1 MVVWLALS
9 GELAGL
15 FRGGSHA
22 VEPEFLY
29 RADGGE
35 ILLVGVIAG
44 SRASGENALGRR
56 AKLEGVGSFDCVSL
70 AFRAGLTSVQD
81 DIG

>member
-1 MVVWLALS
+1 MIGRS
-9 GELAGL
+9 GSGWRRSI
-15 FRGGSHA
+15 FSRGS
-22 VEPEFLY
+22 
-29 RADGGE
+29 
-35 ILLVGVIAG
+35 LLDRGCP
-44 SRASGENALGRR
+44 GENALGRR